1 MKDHSLEPDEERRVQ
16 ELADRAQT
24 LMDRRKMLTK
34 SGKALALPLLVSLC
48 VTRDAMGMAGSGGGG
63 GGAGDTPPVD
73 TPNYGTGMG
82 GGMGP
87 GSGP

>member
-1 MKDHSLEPDEERRVQ
+1 MEDHSLEPDEERRVQ

-24 LMDRRKMLTK
+24 LLDRRKMLTK

-48 VTRDAMGMAGSGGGG
+48 VTREAMGMSGSGGGG
-63 GGAGDTPPVD
+63 GGDAPPVD
-73 TPNYGTGMG
+73 VPNYDSGTG

>member
-1 MKDHSLEPDEERRVQ
+1 MKDHNLETDEVRRVQ

-24 LMDRRKMLTK
+24 LLDRRKMLTK
-34 SGKALALPLLVSLC
+34 SGKALALPVLVSLC
-48 VTRDAMGMAGSGGGG
+48 VTREAMGMAGSGGSGG
-63 GGAGDTPPVD
+63 TPPVD
-73 TPNYGTGMG
+73 VPNYGTGTG